1 MGRRRSPSAS
11 LFAGWFAALAA
22 AALGTAA
29 MTTAAMAQDYGGE
42 MPRQLTVLVR
52 DTPPDAPAAVRQGS
66 DNSYSVST
74 GTGSDSD
81 SDGTTSSGAGND
93 ANRGADNGY
102 SVSTDG
108 GGGGAEADATNGA
121 DGSTSVSVNTHIA
134 RYQVVEGEV
143 VRMNLPSV
151 QSLQFY
157 APIAGVGTSSG
168 IAGANSGA
176 AATQGIGPGVGGA
189 VFFQGV
195 SAFSVRFAVQ
205 GREVVADLL
214 PLQIGG
220 VAAPYGYGV
229 QNKPRPFRIRGR
241 VGQWI
246 ELGEPGTQT
255 TQTLGAVPDG
265 APSTGVWVKVLPH

>member
-1 MGRRRSPSAS
+1 
-11 LFAGWFAALAA
+11 
-22 AALGTAA
+22 
-29 MTTAAMAQDYGGE
+29 

-52 DTPPDAPAAVRQGS
+52 DTPPDAPATVRQGS

-74 GTGSDSD
+74 GTGDD
-81 SDGTTSSGAGND
+81 SDGTASSD
-93 ANRGADNGY
+93 AAASANGSADNGY
-102 SVSTDG
+102 SVSTDSG
-108 GGGGAEADATNGA
+108 GGAAEADATNGA

-134 RYQVVEGEV
+134 RYEVVEGEV

-157 APIAGVGTSSG
+157 APIAS
-168 IAGANSGA
+168 AGAGTSGA
-176 AATQGIGPGVGGA
+176 AAANSATGTTQGIGPGVGGA

-205 GREVVADLL
+205 GREVIADLL

-229 QNKPRPFRIRGR
+229 QNKPRPFRIRGQ

-265 APSTGVWVKVLPH
+265 APSTGVWVKVLPQ

>member
-1 MGRRRSPSAS
+1 MGRRQNPSAS
-11 LFAGWFAALAA
+11 LFAGWLAALAT

-52 DTPPDAPAAVRQGS
+52 DTPPDAPATVRQGS

-74 GTGSDSD
+74 GTGDDSD
-81 SDGTTSSGAGND
+81 NGDGTTSS
-93 ANRGADNGY
+93 GADNGY
-102 SVSTDG
+102 SVSTDE

-134 RYQVVEGEV
+134 RYEVVEGEV

-157 APIAGVGTSSG
+157 APIAGTALGTG
-168 IAGANSGA
+168 AAPGTAAANAGT

-229 QNKPRPFRIRGR
+229 QNKPRPFRIHGR

>member
-1 MGRRRSPSAS
+1 MGCRQILSAS
-11 LFAGWFAALAA
+11 LFAALA
-22 AALGTAA
+22 
-29 MTTAAMAQDYGGE
+29 TTAPSTAVMAQDYGGD

-52 DTPPDAPAAVRQGS
+52 DTPPDVPATVRQGS

-74 GTGSDSD
+74 GTGGDSA
-81 SDGTTSSGAGND
+81 GTTSSGAGGG
-93 ANRGADNGY
+93 ANGGADNGY
-102 SVSTDG
+102 SVSTDQG
-108 GGGGAEADATNGA
+108 GGGGEADATNGA
-121 DGSTSVSVNTHIA
+121 DGSTSASVNTHIA
-134 RYQVVEGEV
+134 RYEVVEGEV

-151 QSLQFY
+151 QALQFY
-157 APIAGVGTSSG
+157 APIAG
-168 IAGANSGA
+168 AGASGA
-176 AATQGIGPGVGGA
+176 AVANSAMGTMQGIGPGVGGA

-205 GREVVADLL
+205 GHEVVADLL

-255 TQTLGAVPDG
+255 TQALGAVPDG
-265 APSTGVWVKVLPH
+265 APSTGVWVKVLPQ

>member
-1 MGRRRSPSAS
+1 MGCRQILSAS
-11 LFAGWFAALAA
+11 LCTALFATLFTALSA
-22 AALGTAA
+22 
-29 MTTAAMAQDYGGE
+29 AAMAQDYGGE

-52 DTPPDAPAAVRQGS
+52 DTPPDAPATVRQGS

-74 GTGSDSD
+74 GTGNDSD
-81 SDGTTSSGAGND
+81 NGGGGGTTSSGAGTG
-93 ANRGADNGY
+93 RGADNGY
-102 SVSTDG
+102 SVSTDE

-157 APIAGVGTSSG
+157 APIAGT
-168 IAGANSGA
+168 GASTSGA
-176 AATQGIGPGVGGA
+176 AAADSGMAATQGIGPGVGGA

-229 QNKPRPFRIRGR
+229 QNKPRPFRIRGQ

-265 APSTGVWVKVLPH
+265 APSTGVWVKVLPQ

>member
-1 MGRRRSPSAS
+1 MGCRQT
-11 LFAGWFAALAA
+11 LFAALF
-22 AALGTAA
+22 AALCTSA
-29 MTTAAMAQDYGGE
+29 TAQDYGGD
-42 MPRQLTVLVR
+42 MPRPLTVLVR
-52 DTPPDAPAAVRQGS
+52 DTPPDAPATVRQGS

-74 GTGSDSD
+74 GTGDD
-81 SDGTTSSGAGND
+81 SDGTASSDAGASAND
-93 ANRGADNGY
+93 ATDNGY
-102 SVSTDG
+102 SVSTDPG
-108 GGGGAEADATNGA
+108 GGGGEANAVNGA

-157 APIAGVGTSSG
+157 APIAGPGVSSSV
-168 IAGANSGA
+168 AAANSGA
-176 AATQGIGPGVGGA
+176 AAAQGIGPGVGGA

-229 QNKPRPFRIRGR
+229 QDKPRPFRIRGR
-241 VGQWI
+241 VGRWI

-265 APSTGVWVKVLPH
+265 APSTGVWVKVLPQ

>member
-1 MGRRRSPSAS
+1 MGCRQILSAS
-11 LFAGWFAALAA
+11 LCTALFATLSA
-22 AALGTAA
+22 
-29 MTTAAMAQDYGGE
+29 AAMAQDYGGE

-52 DTPPDAPAAVRQGS
+52 DTPPGAPATVRQGS

-74 GTGSDSD
+74 GTGDDSD
-81 SDGTTSSGAGND
+81 NGDGDGTTSSGTG
-93 ANRGADNGY
+93 RGADNGY
-102 SVSTDG
+102 SVSTDE

-134 RYQVVEGEV
+134 RYEVVEGEV

-157 APIAGVGTSSG
+157 APIAGTGAAPGTAAAN
-168 IAGANSGA
+168 AGT

-229 QNKPRPFRIRGR
+229 QNKPRPFRIHGR